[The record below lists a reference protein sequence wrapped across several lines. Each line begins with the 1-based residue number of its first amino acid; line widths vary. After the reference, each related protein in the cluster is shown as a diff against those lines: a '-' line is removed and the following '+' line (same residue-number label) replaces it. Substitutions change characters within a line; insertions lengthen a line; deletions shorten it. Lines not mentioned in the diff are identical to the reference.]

1 VHIFQSS
8 RPAKIVLIEPRALLR
23 DSFVRRFASEADLE
37 VEAVSNI
44 DDLRSREFNLVVV
57 HIAEPDHGETL
68 RVTLQAIGQLG
79 SGASCVVLSDTEDPQ
94 HVVDALEAGAKG
106 YITMSM
112 PFAVVSAVLR
122 LVAAGGTFAPA
133 KCLMGMRPEAFHVA
147 KEKSAIQFTARQAA
161 VVDALTKGMA
171 NKMIAYELNLRE
183 STVKVHVRKIMRK
196 LNATNRTQ
204 AAFLAV
210 KLQNADEPQNS
221 DLPHFTASPIKPDLA
236 RERKERVS

>member
-1 VHIFQSS
+1 MHIFQPS
-8 RPAKIVLIEPRALLR
+8 RRAKIVLIEPRALLR
-23 DSFVRRFASEADLE
+23 DSFVERFASEPDLE

-44 DDLRSREFNLVVV
+44 GDLRRLVDAHEFNLVVV
-57 HIAEPDHGETL
+57 HVAEPDHGETL

-79 SGASCVVLSDTEDPQ
+79 SGAPCVVLSDTEDPQ
-94 HVVDALEAGAKG
+94 HVVNALEAGAKG

-112 PFAVVSAVLR
+112 PFAVVIAVLR
-122 LVAAGGTFAPA
+122 LVTAGGTFAPA
-133 KCLMGMRPEAFHVA
+133 RCLMGMRPEAFHVS
-147 KEKSAIQFTARQAA
+147 KEKSAEKSAIAFTARQAA

-171 NKMIAYELNLRE
+171 NKTIAYELNLRE

-210 KLQNADEPQNS
+210 KLKNADERQNS
-221 DLPHFTASPIKPDLA
+221 DLPLLQPAQRS
-236 RERKERVS
+236 